1 MDVVL
6 ISGAQSE
13 LTAAF
18 CILLPALTICLV
30 LYLPPAVAGISACF
44 PFQGSSNG
52 FRRKSLTVVLG
63 LATLLAPL
71 PGSRAADAEPISLHH
86 DLRVVLAP
94 GNQRLSGLDA
104 MTVNPNGEASLV
116 FRLSRTAVVHEVRI
130 HDRSSP
136 FEFKE
141 GALEVP
147 LGADKSLKSLLVTI
161 NYSAFFTDKAPAA
174 PANTDNPGYGVV
186 GIISEKG
193 TFLLAGAGWYPELPG
208 SLPTFRLSV
217 DAPAGVLAVSAG
229 RSLGHES
236 KADRTLSG
244 WQVDH
249 PLPGLSLSAGRYLVR
264 ERKLNRITIATYFS
278 QENDDL
284 SSGYLD
290 AVAKYIGLYEHLIAP
305 YPFEKFAVVENFFPT
320 GYGFPSYTLLGSTVL
335 RLPFILD
342 TSLGHEIAHS
352 WWGNGVLVDAR
363 GGNWCE
369 GLTTYLSD
377 YLYKERSSE
386 LEAREY
392 RLQILRNFT
401 TLVTPERDFPLTL
414 FQSRYDP
421 ASQAIGYGKAAMV
434 FHMLRRK
441 LGEQAFW
448 GALQEIY
455 RSRLFQETSWK
466 DLQTAFER
474 QAGIPLEP
482 FFTQWL
488 SRKGAPQLTLTDALR
503 ERQGEGWVVTGEIHQ
518 EPPLYTL
525 QLNAAVDAG
534 EQSRHETLSVSR
546 ETNPI
551 RINAPFQPQRTTI
564 DPGYDTFRYL
574 APEEIP
580 PSVNSLKG
588 SAAVTVILSEP
599 GWEGMER
606 VARILARSLG
616 LENIRI
622 VPEARHEDA
631 EFREHDLLFIG
642 LPAEKHLPA
651 KLPPG
656 LTVNRDRFMLEGR
669 TFAGPSDALFGVF
682 SQTAGRLLAIF
693 LPLSPASAEEV
704 AGKITHYGRYSYLA
718 FSGGRNEIKGNWPV
732 TGSPLMVKWD
742 Q

>member
-6 ISGAQSE
+6 LSRLQFALTGA
-13 LTAAF
+13 LHILFPTLAIGLAL
-18 CILLPALTICLV
+18 CLLPV
-30 LYLPPAVAGISACF
+30 VAGISACF
-44 PFQGSSNG
+44 PLKGTSTDFY
-52 FRRKSLTVVLG
+52 RKFLTVALVF
-63 LATLLAPL
+63 AALLAPL
-71 PGSRAADAEPISLHH
+71 PRFPAAAAMPISLHH

-94 GNQRLSGLDA
+94 ENQSFSGMDT
-104 MTVNPNGEASLV
+104 MTVKADGSASLV
-116 FRLSRTAVVHEVRI
+116 FQLSNTAVVHEVGI
-130 HDRSSP
+130 HDKSCP
-136 FEFKE
+136 FEVKD
-141 GALEVP
+141 GKLEVP
-147 LGADKSLKSLLVTI
+147 LGDDKRLESLFVTI
-161 NYSAFFTDKAPAA
+161 KYSAFFADKAPEA
-174 PANTDNPGYGVV
+174 PANADNPGYGVV

-193 TFLLAGAGWYPELPG
+193 TFLLAGSGWYPELPG
-208 SLPTFRLSV
+208 SFPTFRLSV
-217 DAPAGVLAVSAG
+217 DAPAGLQAVSAG
-229 RSLGHES
+229 RSLGHETI
-236 KADRTLSG
+236 ADRTLSG

-249 PLPGLSLSAGRYLVR
+249 PLPGLSLSAGRYVLR
-264 ERKLNRITIATYFS
+264 ERKLNSITIATYFLP
-278 QENDDL
+278 QNDDL

-386 LEAREY
+386 LEGREY

-401 TLVTPERDFPLTL
+401 TLVTPERGFPLTL

-441 LGEQAFW
+441 LGEQPFW

-455 RSRLFQETSWK
+455 RSRLFKETSWK

-474 QAGIPLEP
+474 QAGTPLEQ

-488 SRKGAPQLTLTDALR
+488 SRKGAPRLTVTHALR
-503 ERQGEGWVVTGEIHQ
+503 ERQGEGWVLTGEIHQ
-518 EPPLYTL
+518 VPPLYAL
-525 QLNAAVDAG
+525 ELNAAVDAG
-534 EQSRHETLSVSR
+534 EQSRHEALSISR

-551 RINAPFQPQRTTI
+551 RVIATAQPLRITI

-588 SAAVTVILSEP
+588 SSEVTVVLSEL

-606 VARILARSLG
+606 VAMVLARSLG
-616 LENIRI
+616 LENTRI
-622 VPEARHEDA
+622 VPEARLEGA
-631 EFREHDLLFIG
+631 EFREHDLLFVG
-642 LPAEKHLPA
+642 LPSAKHLPA

-656 LTVNRDRFMLEGR
+656 LIMNRGSFVVEGR
-669 TFAGPSDALFGVF
+669 TFTGPSDAFFGVF
-682 SQTAGRLLAIF
+682 PQTAGRCLALF

-732 TGSPLMVKWD
+732 TESPLMVK
-742 Q
+742 